1 MAKIDIYIPNEE
13 AQQFLLF
20 KQNYEKFVIL
30 LSSGVFNQKN
40 ATILLDFDSSGELRG
55 IRRQDSLYTYKK
67 DLTK

>member
-20 KQNYEKFVIL
+20 KQNYEKFIIM
-30 LSSGVFNQKN
+30 LSSGVFNQKS
-40 ATILLDFDSSGELRG
+40 ATILLDFDASGELRG

-67 DLTK
+67 DLT